1 MKDVF
6 KGKPTAKFVGL
17 KSKMNCILFDDGK
30 EFSTAK
36 RVNIATEFNEY
47 KDILFNSIIYITYRH
62 FIQ

>member
-36 RVNIATEFNEY
+36 RVNIATEFNV
-47 KDILFNSIIYITYRH
+47 
-62 FIQ
+62 

>member
-6 KGKPTAKFVGL
+6 KGKPTVKFVGL

-36 RVNIATEFNEY
+36 RVNIATEFNV
-47 KDILFNSIIYITYRH
+47 
-62 FIQ
+62 